1 MHPPSVDSLARSL
14 RRDPALAELSHS
26 MLVEVARKAIAT
38 VPGDAA
44 AEAQR
49 LAAVAARSL
58 LRQVINATGVL
69 LHTNLGRAP
78 MPLPTSHPTAVRAS
92 NLEFDLSS
100 GKRGS
105 RRDHAAALA
114 ARLCGAEAAL
124 VVNNCAGAL
133 VLVMAALAE
142 GQGVLVSRG
151 ELVEIGGAFR
161 IPDVLRAA
169 GAELIEVGTTNR
181 TRLSDYA
188 DGLRDATAKPHQAP
202 VGMVLKVHQSNFKI
216 VGFTEE
222 VDVTQLATLGLP
234 VVADIGSGLLDERLP
249 WLADA
254 SGATPE
260 LAWLRNEPGAR
271 QSLQSG
277 ADLVLFSG
285 DKLLG
290 GPQAGIIAG
299 SAALVERCARHPM
312 ARALR
317 PGSLVL
323 SALQDTLLRYARN
336 EARSLPFW
344 DMALRTVD
352 SLAARASAIVGAV
365 GDLRCTAVSMFSVPG
380 GGTLPDRTIPSYGV
394 CLNGAY
400 GAALRRFAL
409 PIAARSEQ
417 GKTLCDLRTV
427 DPVDDDVLIEAITLA
442 LSRSTTSSAA
452 RNGATQ
458 SGEEATQSI
467 NPKAAKAQS
476 AGSPAAPHPV
486 ADTSN
491 NGDAGTLVASDRLD
505 EFDSAGSPHADAEY
519 GRDTFGVPDGDLW
532 LGDTDGAEP

>member
-1 MHPPSVDSLARSL
+1 
-14 RRDPALAELSHS
+14 
-26 MLVEVARKAIAT
+26 MLVEVARTAIAT

-44 AEAQR
+44 QEAHR
-49 LAAVAARSL
+49 LGEVAARSL

-78 MPLPTSHPTAVRAS
+78 MPLPTAHPTAVRAS

-133 VLVMAALAE
+133 VLVMAALAQ

-188 DGLRDATAKPHQAP
+188 NGLRDAAAKPHQGPVGPVGP

-222 VDVTQLATLGLP
+222 VDVAQLATLGLP

-352 SLAARASAIVGAV
+352 SLSVRASAIVEAV
-365 GDLRCTAVSMFSVPG
+365 SDSRCTAVSMFSVPG

-394 CLNGAY
+394 CLDGAY

-427 DPVDDDVLIEAITLA
+427 DPADDEVLIKAITLA
-442 LSRSTTSSAA
+442 LSRNTSRGAVTSAGFATSSNGAVGENPKVSDGSEVEDVSTT
-452 RNGATQ
+452 N
-458 SGEEATQSI
+458 
-467 NPKAAKAQS
+467 
-476 AGSPAAPHPV
+476 
-486 ADTSN
+486 
-491 NGDAGTLVASDRLD
+491 
-505 EFDSAGSPHADAEY
+505 AEY
-519 GRDTFGVPDGDLW
+519 GLDTFGAASGDLW
-532 LGDTDGAEP
+532 LGENDGSE

>member
-1 MHPPSVDSLARSL
+1 MYPPSVDSLARTL

-26 MLVEVARKAIAT
+26 MLVEVARTAVAT
-38 VPGDAA
+38 VPADAEV
-44 AEAQR
+44 EAHR
-49 LAAVAARSL
+49 LANLAARSL

-78 MPLPTSHPTAVRAS
+78 MPLPTAHPTAVRAS

-133 VLVMAALAE
+133 VLVMAAMAE

-188 DGLRDATAKPHQAP
+188 NAQRDRVTNPQLP
-202 VGMVLKVHQSNFKI
+202 GVGMVLKVHQSNFRI

-222 VDVTQLATLGLP
+222 VGVTELATLGLP
-234 VVADIGSGLLDERLP
+234 VVADIGSGLLDDRLP

-299 SAALVERCARHPM
+299 SAELVERCARHPM

-336 EARSLPFW
+336 EAWSLPFW
-344 DMALRTVD
+344 DMALRSVA
-352 SLAARASAIVGAV
+352 SLTSRAEAIVAAV
-365 GDLRCTAVSMFSVPG
+365 EDPRCTGVSMFSVPG
-380 GGTLPDRTIPSYGV
+380 GGTLPDRTISSFGV
-394 CLNGAY
+394 CLNGAF
-400 GAALRRFAL
+400 GAALRRFEL
-409 PIAARSEQ
+409 PIAARAEQ

-427 DPVDDDVLIEAITLA
+427 DPADDAVLIGAITIA
-442 LSRSTTSSAA
+442 LSRNSADRA
-452 RNGATQ
+452 SDGPNGSHASQDGSINGA
-458 SGEEATQSI
+458 S
-467 NPKAAKAQS
+467 N
-476 AGSPAAPHPV
+476 GS
-486 ADTSN
+486 S
-491 NGDAGTLVASDRLD
+491 
-505 EFDSAGSPHADAEY
+505 E
-519 GRDTFGVPDGDLW
+519 GDLW
-532 LGDTDGAEP
+532 LGENDGAE

>member
-1 MHPPSVDSLARSL
+1 
-14 RRDPALAELSHS
+14 
-26 MLVEVARKAIAT
+26 
-38 VPGDAA
+38 
-44 AEAQR
+44 
-49 LAAVAARSL
+49 
-58 LRQVINATGVL
+58 
-69 LHTNLGRAP
+69 
-78 MPLPTSHPTAVRAS
+78 
-92 NLEFDLSS
+92 
-100 GKRGS
+100 
-105 RRDHAAALA
+105 
-114 ARLCGAEAAL
+114 
-124 VVNNCAGAL
+124 VNNCAGAL

-142 GQGVLVSRG
+142 GRGVLVSRG

-181 TRLSDYA
+181 TRFSDYA
-188 DGLRDATAKPHQAP
+188 NGLGDRALQSQRPP

-222 VDVTQLATLGLP
+222 VSVGELATLGLP
-234 VVADIGSGLLDERLP
+234 VVADIGSGLLDDRLP

-344 DMALRTVD
+344 DMALRPVA
-352 SLAARASAIVGAV
+352 SLSARAAAIVTAV
-365 GDLRCTAVSMFSVPG
+365 DDPRCTGVSMFSVPG
-380 GGTLPDRTIPSYGV
+380 GGTLPDRTIPSFGV

-400 GAALRRFAL
+400 GAALRRFEL
-409 PIAARSEQ
+409 PIAARAEHGQ
-417 GKTLCDLRTV
+417 TLCDLRTV
-427 DPVDDDVLIEAITLA
+427 DPADDSVLIKAITLA
-442 LSRSTTSSAA
+442 LSKSSAQRAAGESVAGKPDAVTDPVTSSA
-452 RNGATQ
+452 
-458 SGEEATQSI
+458 
-467 NPKAAKAQS
+467 
-476 AGSPAAPHPV
+476 
-486 ADTSN
+486 
-491 NGDAGTLVASDRLD
+491 
-505 EFDSAGSPHADAEY
+505 
-519 GRDTFGVPDGDLW
+519 DGDLW
-532 LGDTDGAEP
+532 LGENDGSE

>member
-1 MHPPSVDSLARSL
+1 MHPPSVDSLARAL

-26 MLVEVARKAIAT
+26 MLVEAARKAIAT
-38 VPGDAA
+38 VPGDAT
-44 AEAQR
+44 AEAHR
-49 LAAVAARSL
+49 LAELASRSL

-78 MPLPTSHPTAVRAS
+78 MPLPTAHPTAVRAS

-188 DGLRDATAKPHQAP
+188 NALSDRLAKAHLAAQAP
-202 VGMVLKVHQSNFKI
+202 VAMVLKVHQSNFKI

-222 VDVTQLATLGLP
+222 VDVAALATLGLP
-234 VVADIGSGLLDERLP
+234 VVADIGSGLLDDRLP
-249 WLADA
+249 WFADA

-271 QSLQSG
+271 QSLESG

-323 SALQDTLLRYARN
+323 NALQDTLLRYARN

-344 DMALRTVD
+344 DMALRTVA
-352 SLAARASAIVGAV
+352 SLSDRASVIVSAV
-365 GDLRCTAVSMFSVPG
+365 GDPRCTAVSMSSVPG

-394 CLNGAY
+394 CLAGSF
-400 GAALRRFAL
+400 GTALRRNSL
-409 PIAARSEQ
+409 PIAARAEQ

-427 DPVDDDVLIEAITLA
+427 DPADDVVLIAAIIQA
-442 LSRSTTSSAA
+442 LTKSGDSSPNAQASASPKATKSTSSTP
-452 RNGATQ
+452 GDGT
-458 SGEEATQSI
+458 SGT
-467 NPKAAKAQS
+467 
-476 AGSPAAPHPV
+476 
-486 ADTSN
+486 
-491 NGDAGTLVASDRLD
+491 
-505 EFDSAGSPHADAEY
+505 Y
-519 GRDTFGVPDGDLW
+519 GGDTFGAADGDVW
-532 LGDTDGAEP
+532 LGEHDGSE